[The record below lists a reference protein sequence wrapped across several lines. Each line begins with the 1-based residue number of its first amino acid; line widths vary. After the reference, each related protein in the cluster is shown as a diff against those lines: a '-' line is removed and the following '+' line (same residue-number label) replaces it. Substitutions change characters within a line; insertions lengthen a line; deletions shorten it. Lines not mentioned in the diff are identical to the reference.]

1 MIHTEDCKVENGC
14 ICIPRETIQ
23 SWIDHYDNVADGYD
37 MLSKKMYYIGKRD
50 AFINLLKTI
59 EFIEQTQ
66 PDTTD
71 DV

>member
-1 MIHTEDCKVENGC
+1 
-14 ICIPRETIQ
+14 
-23 SWIDHYDNVADGYD
+23 

-50 AFINLLKTI
+50 ALINLLKKI

-71 DV
+71 DVE

>member
-1 MIHTEDCKVENGC
+1 
-14 ICIPRETIQ
+14 
-23 SWIDHYDNVADGYD
+23 

-50 AFINLLKTI
+50 AFINLLKKI
-59 EFIEQTQ
+59 ESIEQTQ